1 VSALEILVRILPIF
15 LILGFGAVLRG
26 VKAADDGWVDIL
38 NKYGLYVGFPALVL
52 DNLGQVSREDFV
64 VGLKTYG
71 VNIALL
77 VFIIAATWSA
87 VKLLKLERD
96 LANSYVISGFFG
108 NIAYLGYPVITSVY
122 SGVQVEMSILVAIYV
137 VLLFTVGVGILEASK
152 VHKFRILP
160 LLLNI
165 VKNPLLIATGAG
177 ILMVLV
183 DLHFPFS
190 LGEALRI
197 LKASVSPVVILALG
211 IFIVRKIRLRE
222 VYGHVFGISV
232 LRLFVIPLLF
242 FAVGKG
248 LRLLPG
254 FSISVI
260 LSGMPLAVTPFALSS
275 IYPLD
280 KNVIG
285 SAIVLSTLLSIVT
298 LPLMMAALS

>member
-26 VKAADDGWVDIL
+26 IKAADDGWVDIL

-64 VGLKTYG
+64 EGLKTYG

-77 VFIIAATWSA
+77 VFVIAATWSA

-177 ILMVLV
+177 ILMVLF

-248 LRLLPG
+248 FRLLPG
-254 FSISVI
+254 FSISVV

-285 SAIVLSTLLSIVT
+285 SAIVLSTLLSIAT
-298 LPLMMAALS
+298 LPLMMAALA

>member
-77 VFIIAATWSA
+77 VFVIAATWSA
-87 VKLLKLERD
+87 VKLLRLERD
-96 LANSYVISGFFG
+96 VANSYVISGFFG
-108 NIAYLGYPVITSVY
+108 NIAYLGYPVITRVY

-165 VKNPLLIATGAG
+165 IKNPLLIATGVG
-177 ILMVLV
+177 ILMVLF

-190 LGEALRI
+190 LREALGI
-197 LKASVSPVVILALG
+197 LKTSVSPVVILALG

-242 FAVGKG
+242 FAAGKG

-254 FSISVI
+254 FSISVV

-285 SAIVLSTLLSIVT
+285 SAIVLSTILSIAT
-298 LPLMMAALS
+298 LPLMMAALA